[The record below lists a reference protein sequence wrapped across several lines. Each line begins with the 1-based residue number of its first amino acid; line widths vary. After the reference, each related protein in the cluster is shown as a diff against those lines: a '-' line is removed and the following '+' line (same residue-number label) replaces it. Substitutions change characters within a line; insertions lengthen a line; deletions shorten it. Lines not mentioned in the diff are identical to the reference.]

1 MTILILLFSSMV
13 FGAKLAGLGAYKA
26 VRTARDDAEKT
37 FMTVFDVKIDPS
49 ASEPKESYVAAV
61 MRSRSSLPD
70 LTCMTSL
77 LWSITFKTHQF

>member
-26 VRTARDDAEKT
+26 VRTARDDAERT

-49 ASEPKESYVAAV
+49 ASEPNEPYVAAV
-61 MRSRSSLPD
+61 MRSRSSLSA

-77 LWSITFKTHQF
+77 LWSITFKMHQF